1 MIHDKGN
8 PAGIRLLLVDDHPV
22 FRDGLSHTLADEP
35 DFLVVGQVGDGA
47 AAVAAWQR
55 HRPDVTLMDVS
66 MFGVDGIEAVRRLR
80 GCLRH
85 GVIRVSCGRGD
96 DSGDRCEQFSAFE
109 AYGNSGT

>member
-1 MIHDKGN
+1 
-8 PAGIRLLLVDDHPV
+8 
-22 FRDGLSHTLADEP
+22 
-35 DFLVVGQVGDGA
+35 
-47 AAVAAWQR
+47 
-55 HRPDVTLMDVS
+55 MDVS